1 MKLVSLSPSLTDILV
16 GLKAADHLRG
26 VTDRCDLNGRL
37 IERVG
42 SPRAINAVKIQAL
55 EPDWIL
61 ADAQE
66 NRPEEIQTLQRRWPV
81 KLFDVRKLSDVT
93 DCIAELG
100 RLTQQG
106 DLGRSLQ
113 HSLWSELAENEKTFR
128 DRPRRKTIFLL
139 WNQPLLTVN
148 FDTYASRL
156 IEMSGGENVFRREPV
171 REIPVEIED
180 LIEKNPEL
188 LLLPTEPG
196 PFQKR
201 HISQFR
207 RYRVLSRI
215 PIQLV
220 DGKLLL
226 YYGLKTVEA
235 LRELRKIFGSL
246 KQFFAEPA
254 GRHL

>member
-1 MKLVSLSPSLTDILV
+1 MKLVSLSPSLTDILM
-16 GLKAADHLRG
+16 GLKAEGCLRG
-26 VTDRCDLNGRL
+26 VTDLCGLNGGL
-37 IERVG
+37 IEKVG
-42 SPRAINAVKIQAL
+42 SPRALNLAKIQAL

-66 NRPEEIQTLQRRWPV
+66 NRPEEIQSLQRRWPV
-81 KLFDVRKLSDVT
+81 KLFDVRKLSDLT

-100 RLTQQG
+100 RLTQQT

-113 HSLWSELAENEKTFR
+113 HSLWSELAESEKTFR
-128 DRPRRKTIFLL
+128 DRPKRKTVILL
-139 WNQPLLTVN
+139 WDQPLLTVN
-148 FDTYASRL
+148 FDTYVSRL
-156 IEMSGGENVFRREPV
+156 IEMSGGTNVFRQEPV

-180 LIEKNPEL
+180 LIEKNPEFM
-188 LLLPTEPG
+188 LLPSEPG

-226 YYGLKTVEA
+226 CYGLKTVEA
-235 LRELRKIFGSL
+235 LRELRKIFSSL
-246 KQFFAEPA
+246 P
-254 GRHL
+254 